1 MELLQVDREYLDQKK
16 FRYETF
22 LHGQSLA
29 LLIYDFPLSVGY
41 QIASTD
47 LLILLPGGFPDAA
60 PDMWW
65 CDPWVK
71 LASGADPLGASVR
84 EQIGPRAWQ
93 RFSRHFGT
101 SRWGPGRSG
110 VESYVTLI
118 KADLARGGQ
127 AA

>member
-1 MELLQVDREYLDQKK
+1 MELLQADREYLDRKR

-22 LHGQSLA
+22 LHGQFLA
-29 LLIYDFPLSVGY
+29 VVIIDFPLPPGY
-41 QIASTD
+41 QVVSTD

-71 LASGADPLGASVR
+71 LANGSDPVGATVR

-93 RFSRHFGT
+93 RFSRHFGA
-101 SRWGPGRSG
+101 SRWTPGRSG
-110 VESYVTLI
+110 LESYVTLI
-118 KADLARGGQ
+118 KADLARGVQ